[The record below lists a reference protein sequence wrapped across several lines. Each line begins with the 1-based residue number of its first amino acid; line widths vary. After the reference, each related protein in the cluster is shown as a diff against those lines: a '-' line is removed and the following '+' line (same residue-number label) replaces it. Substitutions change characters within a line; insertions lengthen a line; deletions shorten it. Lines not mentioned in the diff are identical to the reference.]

1 MNSNDERAESR
12 SEQAFVELFGN
23 ASPRPTPPTADE
35 VIVRDAVHA
44 EWQTLM
50 QRHSRRRNFMS
61 MALAA
66 SVLLTVFAGLS
77 LLRDPMESF
86 GAQQVATIGEQF
98 GPVIIRT
105 QGEIAG
111 ETVASIR
118 GSDTVETLSDAGL
131 ELGWHGGGS
140 IRLDENTIVEFE
152 AIDQI
157 YLRQG
162 RIYFDSVDS
171 QLSSRSGRAGP
182 VHLQIRTNN
191 GVVRHLGTQYMI
203 EAKASG
209 LTISVREG
217 EVSFDEMRGL
227 AKAGQQLAV
236 SAGGLVEVEETAIY
250 GDDWRWIEKTTP
262 AVKLGGR
269 VAAEA
274 LAWAGRET
282 GRSIEYATPAAKAI
296 ASEANLIGFNAEANL
311 DPARALFIFA
321 EMADL
326 NVRVE
331 GGVIFVR
338 ERTPEK

>member
-50 QRHSRRRNFMS
+50 QRRSRRRNVMS

-140 IRLDENTIVEFE
+140 IRLDENTKI
-152 AIDQI
+152 
-157 YLRQG
+157 
-162 RIYFDSVDS
+162 
-171 QLSSRSGRAGP
+171 GRA
-182 VHLQIRTNN
+182 
-191 GVVRHLGTQYMI
+191 
-203 EAKASG
+203 SC
-209 LTISVREG
+209 
-217 EVSFDEMRGL
+217 
-227 AKAGQQLAV
+227 
-236 SAGGLVEVEETAIY
+236 
-250 GDDWRWIEKTTP
+250 
-262 AVKLGGR
+262 
-269 VAAEA
+269 
-274 LAWAGRET
+274 
-282 GRSIEYATPAAKAI
+282 
-296 ASEANLIGFNAEANL
+296 
-311 DPARALFIFA
+311 
-321 EMADL
+321 
-326 NVRVE
+326 
-331 GGVIFVR
+331 R
-338 ERTPEK
+338 ERV